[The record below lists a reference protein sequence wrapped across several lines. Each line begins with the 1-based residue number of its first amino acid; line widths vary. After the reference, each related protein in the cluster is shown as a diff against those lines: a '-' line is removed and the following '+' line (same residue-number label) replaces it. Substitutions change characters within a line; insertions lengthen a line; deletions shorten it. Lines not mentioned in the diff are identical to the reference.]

1 MKKTCGPDSTKSTM
15 ESAHDST
22 AAMETDSTVSESSA
36 AIVSLYNSWS
46 TTSESIS
53 FYDNDDSLLLG
64 SDHFDSLRE
73 TEPVDTAELLKQLKE
88 RCRHEDIPH
97 APILRRR
104 RRPVCQFRNFIGSRQ
119 YDKLNDVPTPILINP
134 PLMVF
139 ELPFGSHDLDF
150 GLDERDALF
159 PLVSSFKEES
169 SLDGGPAL
177 KRSKTIHGSEGSTSI
192 ARSSTSDAS
201 DAKSMEVKVEGQ
213 VFFALGSA

>member
-1 MKKTCGPDSTKSTM
+1 M
-15 ESAHDST
+15 EPMHDST
-22 AAMETDSTVSESSA
+22 AAMETESTVSESSA

-64 SDHFDSLRE
+64 SDHFDSLPE
-73 TEPVDTAELLKQLKE
+73 TEPIDTAELLRELKQ

-119 YDKLNDVPTPILINP
+119 YHKFNDVPTPTLIHP

-139 ELPFGSHDLDF
+139 ELPFGSHDLDL
-150 GLDERDALF
+150 GLEEKDALF
-159 PLVSSFKEES
+159 PFVPSSKVNPS
-169 SLDGGPAL
+169 RDDGPAL
-177 KRSKTIHGSEGSTSI
+177 KRPKTMHGSEGNTSVEGDC
-192 ARSSTSDAS
+192 SSETS
-201 DAKSMEVKVEGQ
+201 DAKSTEVKVEEQG
-213 VFFALGSA
+213 FLAMGGA